1 MSADTGLPLPWGGD
15 HSPVTTP
22 PLEMVAESVL
32 TSVARLRHFATD
44 AVTLHAPDVD
54 CDTVALLVSEV
65 ATNALVH
72 GAGDVRVRVVPQPR
86 VVRIEVLDGSSTL
99 PRRRAATLYDEG
111 GRGIALVEAMATA
124 WGSEVTAEGKK
135 VWFEVA
141 SSTRL

>member
-1 MSADTGLPLPWGGD
+1 
-15 HSPVTTP
+15 
-22 PLEMVAESVL
+22 MVAESVL

-44 AVTLHAPDVD
+44 AVSLHAPDVD

-72 GAGDVRVRVVPQPR
+72 GNGNVRLRVVPRPR
-86 VVRIEVLDGSSTL
+86 GVRIEVLDGSSTL

-111 GRGIALVEAMATA
+111 GRGIALVEAMATS
-124 WGSEVTAEGKK
+124 WGAETTADGKV

-141 SSTRL
+141 AAARG

>member
-1 MSADTGLPLPWGGD
+1 M
-15 HSPVTTP
+15 TTP

-44 AVTLHAPDVD
+44 AVSIHAPDVD
-54 CDTVALLVSEV
+54 GDTVALLVSEV

-72 GAGDVRVRVVPQPR
+72 GAGDVRLRVVPQPR
-86 VVRIEVLDGSSTL
+86 GVRVEILDGSSTL
-99 PRRRAATLYDEG
+99 PRRRSATLYDEG

-124 WGSEVTAEGKK
+124 WGSEVTADGKK

-141 SSTRL
+141 AHVRG

>member
-1 MSADTGLPLPWGGD
+1 MSAEAGLPLPRGGD
-15 HSPVTTP
+15 DSSVTTP

-44 AVTLHAPDVD
+44 AVALHAPDVD
-54 CDTVALLVSEV
+54 CDVVALLVSEV

-72 GAGDVRVRVVPQPR
+72 GDGNVRLRVVPQPR
-86 VVRIEVLDGSSTL
+86 GVRVEILDGSSTL
-99 PRRRAATLYDEG
+99 PHRRAATLHDEG

-124 WGSEVTAEGKK
+124 WGSELTQDGKT

-141 SSTRL
+141 ATAGD